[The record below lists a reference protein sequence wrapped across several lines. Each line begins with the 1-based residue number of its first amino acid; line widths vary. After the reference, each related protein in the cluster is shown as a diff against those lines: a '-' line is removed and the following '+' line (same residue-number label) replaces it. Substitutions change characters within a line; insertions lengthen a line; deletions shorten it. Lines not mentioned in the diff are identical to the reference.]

1 MPPETAMNNRRK
13 ITASVAIFLVVFLMG
28 VAGFKVLGGPDW
40 SLLDALYMTAITIS
54 TIGYGEV
61 NDLSANPA
69 ARIFTVFF
77 IIISLG
83 TIAFAVSSI
92 TAFIVEGELKDIL
105 GRKRMEKEIAG
116 LKDHYIVCGAD
127 ETAGTIVLELS
138 RTGRDFVVV
147 DSSEERLKQLA
158 ESLTRQVEVGGPGRR
173 FLYVA
178 GDPAEDAVLLKA
190 GIERAAG
197 VFLSLHTDEANLFVT
212 MTARGLNPKAR
223 IVTKGI
229 DVKSHAKMKK
239 AGADSVVSPTFI
251 GGMRMASEM
260 VRPAAATFLDM
271 MLRDRDQ
278 GLRVEEM
285 PVEAGSAIDDKTV
298 REARLEDK
306 TGALLVAVKNAD
318 TGAYEFNPAAER
330 KVRAGEIL
338 IYIGNP
344 EATARLQEAA
354 LRKS

>member
-1 MPPETAMNNRRK
+1 MDNRRK
-13 ITASVAIFLVVFLMG
+13 IIASVVIFLVVFLIG
-28 VAGFKVLGGPDW
+28 VAGFKLLGGPDW
-40 SLLDALYMTAITIS
+40 SLFDAVYMTAITVS

-69 ARIFTVFF
+69 ARVFAVFF
-77 IIISLG
+77 ILVSLG

-116 LKDHYIVCGAD
+116 LKGHYIVCGAD
-127 ETAGTIVLELS
+127 ETAETVVMELS

-147 DSSEERLKQLA
+147 DPSEERLKLLA
-158 ESLTRQVEVGGPGRR
+158 ESLTRPEEVGGSGRR
-173 FLYVA
+173 LLYVA

-190 GIERAAG
+190 GVERAAG
-197 VFLSLHTDEANLFVT
+197 VFLSLPTDEANLFVT
-212 MTARGLNPKAR
+212 MTARGLNPKVR

-271 MLRDRDQ
+271 MLRDRDK

-285 PVEAGSAIDDKTV
+285 SVEAGSALEGRTV
-298 REARLEDK
+298 RDARLEDK
-306 TGALLVAVKNAD
+306 TGALLVAVKNAE
-318 TGAYEFNPAAER
+318 TGAYEFNPAGER
-330 KVRAGEIL
+330 KVKAGEIL

-344 EATARLQEAA
+344 EATARLREIAVG
-354 LRKS
+354 KS

>member
-1 MPPETAMNNRRK
+1 MNNRRK
-13 ITASVAIFLVVFLMG
+13 ILASVAIFLVVFLVG
-28 VAGFKVLGGPDW
+28 VAGFKLLGGPDW
-40 SLLDALYMTAITIS
+40 SLLDAVYMTAITIS

-69 ARIFTVFF
+69 ARVFAVFF
-77 IIISLG
+77 IIVSLG

-116 LKDHYIVCGAD
+116 LRGHYIVCGAD
-127 ETAGTIVLELS
+127 ETAETIVLELS

-147 DSSEERLKQLA
+147 EASEERLKLLA
-158 ESLTRQVEVGGPGRR
+158 ESLARPEEVGGRAGRR
-173 FLYVA
+173 LLYVA

-197 VFLSLHTDEANLFVT
+197 IFLSLPSDEANLFVT
-212 MTARGLNPKAR
+212 MTARGLSPNVR

-260 VRPAAATFLDM
+260 VRPAAATFLDT
-271 MLRDRDQ
+271 MLRDRDK

-285 PVEAGSAIDDKTV
+285 PVEPGSALEGKTV

-318 TGAYEFNPAAER
+318 TGAYEFKPAGER
-330 KVRAGEIL
+330 KLRAGEIL

-344 EATARLQEAA
+344 EATARLREVAV
-354 LRKS
+354 RKS

>member
-1 MPPETAMNNRRK
+1 MNNRRK
-13 ITASVAIFLVVFLMG
+13 IFASVAVFLAVFLIG
-28 VAGFKVLGGPDW
+28 VAGFKLLGGPDW

-69 ARIFTVFF
+69 ARVFAIFF

-105 GRKRMEKEIAG
+105 GRKKMEKEIAG
-116 LKDHYIVCGAD
+116 LKGHYIVCGAD
-127 ETAGTIVLELS
+127 ETAETIVLELS

-147 DSSEERLKQLA
+147 DASEERLKQLA
-158 ESLTRQVEVGGPGRR
+158 ESLARPDEARGGPGRR
-173 FLYVA
+173 LLYVA

-197 VFLSLHTDEANLFVT
+197 IFLSLPSDEANLFVT
-212 MTARGLNPKAR
+212 MTARGLSPNVR

-229 DVKSHAKMKK
+229 DIKSHAKMKK

-260 VRPAAATFLDM
+260 VRPAAATFLDT
-271 MLRDRDQ
+271 MLRDRDK

-285 PVEAGSAIDDKTV
+285 PVEAGSALEGRTV

-306 TGALLVAVKNAD
+306 TGALLVAVKNAA
-318 TGAYEFNPAAER
+318 TGAYEFNPAGER

-344 EATARLQEAA
+344 EATARLREVAV
-354 LRKS
+354 RKS